1 MVAPPSEAHCAIDGL
16 GGERGDGEWEGD
28 REAGG
33 ARPALWSVLLVYLAR
48 VPSVIFILDLYSNF
62 EK

>member
-28 REAGG
+28 REEGELG
-33 ARPALWSVLLVYLAR
+33 LLCGLC
-48 VPSVIFILDLYSNF
+48 
-62 EK
+62 